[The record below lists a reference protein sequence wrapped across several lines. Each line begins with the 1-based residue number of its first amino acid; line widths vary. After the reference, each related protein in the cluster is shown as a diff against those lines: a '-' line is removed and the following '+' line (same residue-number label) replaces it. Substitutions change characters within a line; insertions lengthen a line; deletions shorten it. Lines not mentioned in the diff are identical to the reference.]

1 MTRQEIFKRI
11 DVKKRI
17 EKTALKLRNLH
28 NLNTL
33 NKDDVDA
40 IYDAIELINHLENY
54 IINGASD
61 D

>member
-1 MTRQEIFKRI
+1 MTRQEIFKSI

-17 EKTALKLRNLH
+17 EKTALKLRNMH

-33 NKDDVDA
+33 NKDDVDG

-54 IINGASD
+54 IINGASND
-61 D
+61 

>member
-1 MTRQEIFKRI
+1 MLKN
-11 DVKKRI
+11 VLK
-17 EKTALKLRNLH
+17 KTALKLRNLN

-33 NKDDVDA
+33 NKDDIDG